1 MPERFIDPDLAALA
15 DAYGVASEYWDQSGN
30 HVAVSMETIRAV
42 LNALGVKCSTSIEI
56 AEALERHRLREWRR
70 FLPPIFLT
78 RHGQQRRAWAHVPH
92 GAPVHMWVEL
102 ADGSR
107 LDLDQMDWWVD
118 PVEVDG
124 VLTGE
129 ASFAVPD
136 GLPIGWHRLHA
147 QSGER
152 SEAIDLGVAP
162 NRLEPDAILG
172 GRQWGLMSQIYA
184 LRSQESWGLG
194 DIHDTSTL
202 ANWSASLG
210 AGFLLVNPLHA
221 TEPCSPIS
229 PSPYLPTSRRFTSP
243 LYIRVEDIPEWAL
256 LPERG
261 RAALEAKAQKLRALN
276 GASDLLD
283 RDRVWKRKRKALRVV
298 FALGLSSE
306 RESEFSEFREQQ
318 GEGLRD
324 FATWCALAEK
334 YGTEYQKWP
343 KRYRHPG
350 SKAVRAFAQK
360 RAKRIRFHEWLQW
373 ITTQQLQAMQQ
384 SARDSGM
391 TVGIVSDLAVGV
403 HKSGADAWA
412 LQDVLTQGA
421 TVGAPPDM
429 YNQLGQDWQQ
439 PPWRPDALANAA
451 YRPFRAM
458 LSNLMATSGGVRI
471 DHILGLF
478 RMWWVPLGMNAS
490 EGTYVTFD
498 HDALL
503 NILSIE
509 ASLSGSIVVGE
520 DLGTVAEY
528 VQREL
533 SDRGLLGTSI
543 LWFESG
549 ANGEVLLPQ
558 QWRRNVLAS
567 VSVHDLPPTAGYLRD
582 EHVRIRAELD
592 LLTGDPEVEYARAAA
607 ERARWRDV
615 LVAQGWLAES
625 VDVDS
630 EAGKDEM
637 LVALY
642 RALAASPCVMLGIGV
657 PDVVGDRRAQN
668 QPGTNREYPN
678 WCVPVTAAS
687 GEPVLLEEL
696 VAHPEWLTRLLPQQA
711 S

>member
-1 MPERFIDPDLAALA
+1 LIDPELAALA
-15 DAYGVASEYWDQSGN
+15 DAYGVATEYWDQAGQ
-30 HVAVSMETIRAV
+30 HVSVSVETISAV
-42 LNALGVKCSTSIEI
+42 LRALGVQCSTSTEI
-56 AEALERHRLREWRR
+56 AQALADHRLREWRR

-78 RHGQQRRAWAHVPH
+78 RHGQHRRAWVHVPH
-92 GAPVHMWVEL
+92 GAPAAMWIEL
-102 ADGSR
+102 ADGTR
-107 LDLDQMDWWVD
+107 IDLEQMDWWVH
-118 PVEVDG
+118 PVDVDG

-147 QSGER
+147 QSEDR
-152 SEAIDLGVAP
+152 TESIDLGVAP
-162 NRLEPDAILG
+162 TRLNPDEILG

-184 LRSQESWGLG
+184 LRSRDSWGMG
-194 DIHDTSTL
+194 DIHDTTTL
-202 ANWSASLG
+202 ATWSAGLG

-221 TEPCSPIS
+221 TEPTSPIS

-243 LYIRVEDIPEWAL
+243 LYVRVSDIPEWGL
-256 LPERG
+256 LPERA
-261 RAALEAKAQKLRALN
+261 RAALEAKARNLRALN
-276 GASDLLD
+276 ASNDLLD
-283 RDRVWKRKRKALRVV
+283 RDRVWKRKRKALRAV
-298 FALGLSSE
+298 FAMGLSTD
-306 RESEFSEFREQQ
+306 RQTEFANFCQQQ

-324 FATWCALAEK
+324 FAIWCALAEK

-343 KRYRHPG
+343 KRFRHPQ
-350 SKAVRAFAQK
+350 SKSVRAFAKK
-360 RAKRIRFHEWLQW
+360 REKRIRFHEWLQW
-373 ITTQQLQAMQQ
+373 ISYEQLQAMQ
-384 SARDSGM
+384 SAARQSGM
-391 TVGIVSDLAVGV
+391 AVGIISDLAVGV

-439 PPWRPDALANAA
+439 PPWRPDALANVA
-451 YRPFRAM
+451 YLPFRTM
-458 LSNLMATSGGVRI
+458 LRNLMATSGGVRI

-478 RMWWVPLGMNAS
+478 RMWWVPRGMNAS

-509 ASLSGSIVVGE
+509 AALSESIVVGE

-533 SDRGLLGTSI
+533 ADRGLLGTSI
-543 LWFESG
+543 LWFEAG
-549 ANGEVLLPQ
+549 AHGEVLLPQ
-558 QWRRNVLAS
+558 HWRRNVLAS

-582 EHVRIRAELD
+582 EHVRIRAELG
-592 LLTGDPEVEYARAAA
+592 LLTGDPTVEYANAAA

-615 LVAQGWLAES
+615 LVGQGWLAES

-637 LVALY
+637 LAALY

-657 PDVVGDRRAQN
+657 PDVVEDRRAQN

-678 WCVPVTAAS
+678 WCVPVADAS
-687 GEPVLLEEL
+687 GAPVLLETL
-696 VAHPEWLTRLLPQQA
+696 MAYPEWLLRLRPQPA